1 MAKINLQDGELAR
14 MQITKEQ
21 EVEISKLYRQTYLG
35 LKKQMETLSH
45 SGTTSESLQ
54 KTYLNKLVKQLKEA
68 YKSNGEGLEKQ
79 IQKGMLDTAQ
89 AVVDNNSDWLKK
101 AGLKIEGAYSYV
113 PQDIVSLLST
123 GKLYGEGWSLSKA
136 IWGDSQKK
144 AHDIDQVVA
153 AGVAANKSAYEIAKD
168 LEKYVNPDAK
178 KEWDWSKVYPG
189 TSKKVDYNA
198 QRLAR
203 TMVSHAYQQSLL
215 ATTKHNP
222 FVTGY
227 RWRSAHSNRT
237 CEICNDR
244 DGQVYSANDLPLDH
258 PNGLCTFIAEL
269 SNDLS
274 TIADRLGDWA
284 NGADDPALDA
294 WYGSMIGGK
303 QELKPVFNDLQTKWL
318 GGTGFSPDKPPVDF
332 TEWSHSLSSSQKQ
345 ELFDTLGLHGMAH
358 PFQEL
363 NKWYDANL
371 ATIQKEMKWNFP
383 KATSNLKPDMM
394 SGAYSQER
402 KDKALWA
409 KSSKKADKRIREQCG
424 RVWREATEEQREGA
438 YHYTWGSGPFNTPL
452 RTGDTWNYR
461 GDYRGKVQG
470 LTELIS
476 KSSYDFDMWLQRGVD
491 DSGSRAFLGL
501 DKDMSRYTEEQM
513 KQAVLGKVFT
523 DDAFTSTATAKGKGF
538 SGNIFNVYAPSG
550 TQMLYAEPFSHYSP
564 DNYTTGGQSW
574 DGKTPQGEFGSESE
588 MIIQRGTSY
597 RITKVEKSDGKW
609 YFDMEVVG
617 QDPLPE
623 GQTHKGK

>member
-101 AGLKIEGAYSYV
+101 AGLKVEGAYSYV

-215 ATTKHNP
+215 ATTKYNP

-227 RWRSAHSNRT
+227 KWRSAHTHRT
-237 CEICNDR
+237 CELCNSR
-244 DGQVYSANDLPLDH
+244 DGKTFSAEELPLDH
-258 PNGLCTFIAEL
+258 PNGLCTFLVEL
-269 SNDLS
+269 DGSLEDVAN
-274 TIADRLGDWA
+274 RLGDWA
-284 NGADDPALDA
+284 NGADDPALDRWMSSMGGPVTPSGELLTKNFERMSEDDYKKWQEQQSTYNQIYSQA
-294 WYGSMIGGK
+294 ALDLKREYGI
-303 QELKPVFNDLQTKWL
+303 ELKDGWTIKGKDFYLDGQKMWASDYAEELLKSRL
-318 GGTGFSPDKPPVDF
+318 GDYLRATDQFENKYSYVQNAD
-332 TEWSHSLSSSQKQ
+332 WSKNINQ
-345 ELFDTLGLHGMAH
+345 F
-358 PFQEL
+358 F
-363 NKWYDANL
+363 
-371 ATIQKEMKWNFP
+371 
-383 KATSNLKPDMM
+383 
-394 SGAYSQER
+394 
-402 KDKALWA
+402 
-409 KSSKKADKRIREQCG
+409 
-424 RVWREATEEQREGA
+424 
-438 YHYTWGSGPFNTPL
+438 
-452 RTGDTWNYR
+452 RTGDSSFLT
-461 GDYRGKVQG
+461 DYFHKGRVTHKAAQQRAQEALSGIRRTAEA
-470 LTELIS
+470 LDNLIAS
-476 KSSYDFDMWLQRGVD
+476 TTLNKDMVVDRWGGVNSLSYLGITTDLPMGRIGHSFVTK
-491 DSGSRAFLGL
+491 GL
-501 DKDMSRYTEEQM
+501 DLESIKAQVDNLVGTVMVDRGYMSASASSE
-513 KQAVLGKVFT
+513 L
-523 DDAFTSTATAKGKGF
+523 
-538 SGNIFNVYAPSG
+538 NIFQGSDIKFSINVKKG
-550 TQMLYAEPFSHYSP
+550 THAFVT
-564 DNYTTGGQSW
+564 DNL
-574 DGKTPQGEFGSESE
+574 SESE
-588 MIIQRGTSY
+588 VIFGRGSKTEITGSRIIETEAVDTWSGEKVK
-597 RITKVEKSDGKW
+597 TKSLEI
-609 YFDMEVVG
+609 FLNLLE
-617 QDPLPE
+617 
-623 GQTHKGK
+623 